1 MTMNY
6 CILLLPSVHD
16 VMKAEKI
23 LLNAGVDLNVIATP
37 RELSHNC
44 GVAIRFDCSNVNKLL
59 SLLEQLPVE
68 KTIFKKTDEDMYVDV
83 TQE

>member
-1 MTMNY
+1 MNY

-23 LLNAGVDLNVIATP
+23 LINAGINLNVIATP
-37 RELSHNC
+37 REISHNC
-44 GVAIRFDCSNVNKLL
+44 GVVIRFDWSNLNEVL
-59 SLLEQLPVE
+59 SLLAELPVE
-68 KTIFKKTDEDMYVDV
+68 KKIFKKTNDNVYLEV